1 MGYGNEFEWP
11 AFTNVTFRWQ
21 ATEILNHIPLRLRA
35 RGFACSLTLNPQNFD
50 FGRRSYTPPFAQNDR
65 LIDCFVII
73 ARFVEEVSAFI
84 LLF

>member
-1 MGYGNEFEWP
+1 MGYGNEFGWP

-21 ATEILNHIPLRLRA
+21 ATEIWSHIPLRLRA

-50 FGRRSYTPPFAQNDR
+50 FGRRSCTPPFAQNDK

-73 ARFVEEVSAFI
+73 ARFVEEVPAFTS
-84 LLF
+84 LF